1 MKIFKLASLQLL
13 ILVTSMAISIA
24 LQAEM
29 SGKNHKK
36 QQMKMT
42 MKDSLMVMNGWVRL
56 MPPSAKN
63 TAAYFILHNTTDKDV
78 TIVGVSSKVAKMT
91 MMHDVVIEN
100 SMAKMIHLDKVTVP
114 AGAQVEFAPSGKHV
128 MIVGLFKKL
137 EADSDV
143 KLMFKLD
150 SGEMIT
156 SIMKVKATANS
167 LPGEHKH

>member
-1 MKIFKLASLQLL
+1 MKILKLANLQLL
-13 ILVTSMAISIA
+13 ILITSMALSFG

-29 SGKNHKK
+29 SGKDHKK

-100 SMAKMIHLDKVTVP
+100 NMAKMVHLDKVTVP

-128 MIVGLFKKL
+128 MIVGLFNKL

-150 SGEMIT
+150 SGEMIS
-156 SIMKVKATANS
+156 SIMKVQTTGNPMS
-167 LPGEHKH
+167 DGHNH